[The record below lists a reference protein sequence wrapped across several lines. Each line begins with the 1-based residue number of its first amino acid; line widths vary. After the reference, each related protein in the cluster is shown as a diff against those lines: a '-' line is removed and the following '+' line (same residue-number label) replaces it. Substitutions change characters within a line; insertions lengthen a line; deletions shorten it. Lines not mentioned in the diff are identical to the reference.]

1 MKRND
6 SERGYVMSSPSNKHI
21 KLAIKATEKSVED
34 GTENMEDAKFKVKE
48 ETEYA
53 LYNSRLLPQNCITE
67 VYHLV

>member
-6 SERGYVMSSPSNKHI
+6 SERGYMMGSPSNKHI
-21 KLAIKATEKSVED
+21 KLAIKAIEKSVED
-34 GTENMEDAKFKVKE
+34 GTENMEDGKFKVKE

-53 LYNSRLLPQNCITE
+53 LYNSQLLPQNYIGE